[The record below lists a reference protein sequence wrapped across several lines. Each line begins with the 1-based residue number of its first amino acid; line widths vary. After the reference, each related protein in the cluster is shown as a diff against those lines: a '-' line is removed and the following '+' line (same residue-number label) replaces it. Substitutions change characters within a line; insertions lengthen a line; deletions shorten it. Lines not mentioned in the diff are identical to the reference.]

1 MTLPTR
7 TSSAGKKARFGW
19 KELLISLFLVIV
31 TWAGIDL
38 LGSCGASKPIETTE
52 EAGIEVF
59 FTTPRYPD
67 KAAYHRGGL
76 DEKLVA
82 AIDGAQ
88 QSVDVAAFEIDLA
101 NVTEALIRAH
111 KRGVK
116 VRVVTDSDYAEELG
130 PERLLAA
137 QIHVVFDDSQPF
149 MHNKFVVI
157 DGKQVWTGSWN
168 LTDNDTYRNNNNVV
182 VVNSKLLAANYTTEF
197 EEMYVDGKFGI
208 FSPDNTP
215 YPAITVAGV
224 QVENIFEAE
233 GNARS
238 PIVRLIEGAQSSIDV
253 LAFVF
258 TDDQIARAIVARH
271 RAGVK
276 VRMVIETRNLDA
288 DGSDVAAFQQAG
300 VDILLDG
307 NPYMMHHKVI
317 VIDNAVVV
325 TGSYNF
331 SSSAAEQND
340 ENVLIL
346 HSAEIAGEYTAEF
359 ERIYTQ
365 AKAAQ

>member
-1 MTLPTR
+1 MPPAHTPVG
-7 TSSAGKKARFGW
+7 GKKARFGW

-31 TWAGIDL
+31 AWAGIDL

-52 EAGIEVF
+52 DANIQVF
-59 FTTPRYPD
+59 FTTPRSPD
-67 KAAYHRGGL
+67 KAAYHQGGL

-88 QSVDVAAFEIDLA
+88 KSIDVAVFEIDLA

-116 VRVVTDSDYAEELG
+116 VRVVTDSDYAGELG

-149 MHNKFVVI
+149 MHDKFVII

-182 VVNSKLLAANYTTEF
+182 VVNSKLLAENYTTEF
-197 EEMYVDGKFGI
+197 EEMYVDGKFGP

-215 YPAITVAGV
+215 YPLLSIAGV
-224 QVENIFEAE
+224 QVENFFEPE
-233 GNARS
+233 GNARAR
-238 PIVRLIEGAQSSIDV
+238 IIKLIEEAQSSIDV
-253 LAFVF
+253 MAFVF

-288 DGSDVAAFQQAG
+288 DGSDVVAFQKAG

-307 NPYMMHHKVI
+307 NPYMLHHKVI
-317 VIDNAVVV
+317 VIDNAVVI

-359 ERIYTQ
+359 ERVYAQ